1 MTRDLLAI
9 LNTKSCSGCTKCCEG
24 YLSTNIKGHNV
35 SLGNPCPFVIKD
47 VGCND
52 YKNRPLEPCVTFEC
66 EWRRNPYFD
75 EWLSP
80 ANSQALFTR
89 QVVEGIFYVLLTE
102 AGKPLDTKVLTWGIE
117 YAQTHQVNLSWNID
131 GHQSWVG
138 TPEFCKTMEGKYKNQ
153 PAL

>member
-24 YLSTNIKGHNV
+24 YLLTNIKGHNV

-52 YKNRPLEPCVTFEC
+52 YQNRPLDPCSTFQC

-80 ANSQALFTR
+80 VNSQALFTR
-89 QVVEGIFYVLLTE
+89 QVIEGITYLSLSE
-102 AGKPLDTKVLTWGIE
+102 AGMSLNAKVLTWGID
-117 YAQTHQVNLSWNID
+117 YAKTHQVNFCWSID
-131 GHQSWVG
+131 DHYSWVG
-138 TPEFCKTMEGKYKNQ
+138 SLDFCKAMERRHKNQ